1 MEQTTH
7 TTDTSTVQT
16 PTLPQISM
24 PTSALMTTL
33 MALVENY
40 IKDIVSAQVNEILLN
55 HRTLRVIDD
64 GFKEQIKAIATEV
77 VDDAISTHNDDEYH
91 ISEDAIID
99 TAPRAV
105 EDHDFDD
112 KINEAVN
119 DAINEFD
126 FEDIVRTAI
135 KDSITFSVTVD

>member
-1 MEQTTH
+1 MEQTNQ
-7 TTDTSTVQT
+7 TTQPETTQ
-16 PTLPQISM
+16 PSM

-64 GFKEQIKAIATEV
+64 GFEKKIRDIAKEVALEE
-77 VDDAISTHNDDEYH
+77 ISDHCDGEYH
-91 ISEDAIID
+91 ISESDIDDTVSTAIND
-99 TAPRAV
+99 Y
-105 EDHDFDD
+105 DFDD

-135 KDSITFSVTVD
+135 KDSVTFTATISVD

>member
-1 MEQTTH
+1 MEQTTQ
-7 TTDTSTVQT
+7 TVHIT
-16 PTLPQISM
+16 PTPTEVSM

-40 IKDIVSAQVNEILLN
+40 IKDIVSAQVNDILLS
-55 HRTLRVIDD
+55 HTTMRVIDS
-64 GFKEQIKAIATEV
+64 GFDQKMKDIATEV

-91 ISEDAIID
+91 ISEDAIND
-99 TAPRAV
+99 MAVSAV

-126 FEDIVRTAI
+126 FSDVVTAAI
-135 KDSITFSVTVD
+135 KDNITFSVSVD